1 MKILKFFFR
10 SKKKKNSRISLLGQ
24 ETLDIGEFIY
34 FMGSL
39 NCKDL
44 KKMYVG
50 RVFFGVPEIGGFGGV
65 DDL

>member
-1 MKILKFFFR
+1 MKILRFFFR
-10 SKKKKNSRISLLGQ
+10 STKKNSRISLLEQ
-24 ETLDIGEFIY
+24 ETLDIGVFIY

-50 RVFFGVPEIGGFGGV
+50 RVFFWVPEIGGFGGV